1 MPQNFRLQKEN
12 GIFIKAFW
20 GEDVNDTAL
29 YDLGL
34 ILEQIALKFTDLR
47 KGIAFYKDDILN
59 KITSNFLR
67 NSTK

>member
-1 MPQNFRLQKEN
+1 MIDLETIDK
-12 GIFIKAFW
+12 
-20 GEDVNDTAL
+20 VYL
-29 YDLGL
+29 YPGS
-34 ILEQIALKFTDLR
+34 TDLR